1 MKWWEEGGGG
11 GEEEEVNQLKKE
23 DSGLPKRVRWGR
35 EGEGGAL
42 ETTMPALTQTQFLLW
57 GESVYGGEGEV
68 RLTLF

>member
-11 GEEEEVNQLKKE
+11 GEEEE
-23 DSGLPKRVRWGR
+23 
-35 EGEGGAL
+35 GEGVAL
-42 ETTMPALTQTQFLLW
+42 ETTRPALPQTQFLLW